1 MAILDKKTKVK
12 RSEVVNMRVE
22 PNQLDLIDTAANL
35 SGKSRTAFIL
45 DAAYQAAEQTLLERT
60 LFLLN
65 DEQWEAFNQALDVPP
80 VKNEKLR
87 QLFQTKAPWE

>member
-45 DAAYQAAEQTLLERT
+45 DAAYQAAEQTLLERS

-65 DEQWEAFNQALDVPP
+65 DEQWEAFNQALDAPP
-80 VKNEKLR
+80 SKNEKLR
-87 QLFQTKAPWE
+87 QLLQTKAPWE

>member
-1 MAILDKKTKVK
+1 MAFLDKKTKVK
-12 RSEVVNMRVE
+12 RSEVVNMRLE

-65 DEQWEAFNQALDVPP
+65 DEQWEAFHQALDAPP
-80 VKNEKLR
+80 SPNEKLR
-87 QLFQTKAPWE
+87 QLLQTKAPWE

>member
-1 MAILDKKTKVK
+1 MAVLDRKSKVK

-22 PNQLDLIDTAANL
+22 PNQLDLIDTAAHL
-35 SGKSRTAFIL
+35 CGKSRTAFIL

-65 DEQWEAFNQALDVPP
+65 DEQWEAFNKALDAPP
-80 VKNEKLR
+80 SQNEKLR
-87 QLFQTKAPWE
+87 QLLQTKAPWE